1 MRGLPVHV
9 NTVIWKKEL
18 KKGRNKQRRRR
29 RRRKEQESAEAIS
42 GLKNWVLLD
51 FSSDFWLFWSN
62 KHPQTFW
69 AKLSEIWRSD
79 MFWLLG
85 NSTVFFSFFE
95 RIFNWNLGMSRDEN
109 SWVSD
114 HREQGDVKKKGGD
127 RMY

>member
-51 FSSDFWLFWSN
+51 FSSDFWLFDC
-62 KHPQTFW
+62 QTFW
-69 AKLSEIWRSD
+69 AKLIKSLQRNVLLIKKNFSSD
-79 MFWLLG
+79 IDETLWD
-85 NSTVFFSFFE
+85 
-95 RIFNWNLGMSRDEN
+95 WNIHEYYDLTKFRQN
-109 SWVSD
+109 VLCLISD
-114 HREQGDVKKKGGD
+114 KPQIDVLWK
-127 RMY
+127 

>member
-51 FSSDFWLFWSN
+51 FSSDFWLFDC
-62 KHPQTFW
+62 QTFW
-69 AKLSEIWRSD
+69 AKLIKKSLQRNVLLIKKFVIPPILTKLCKIEISMSTTISLNFVK
-79 MFWLLG
+79 MFYVWFLTKENFGGEYLV
-85 NSTVFFSFFE
+85 VF
-95 RIFNWNLGMSRDEN
+95 
-109 SWVSD
+109 
-114 HREQGDVKKKGGD
+114 
-127 RMY
+127 

>member
-51 FSSDFWLFWSN
+51 FSSDFWLFDC
-62 KHPQTFW
+62 QTFW
-69 AKLSEIWRSD
+69 AKLIKSLQRNVLLIKKFVIPPILTKLCKIEISMSTTISLNFVK
-79 MFWLLG
+79 MFYVWFLTKENFGGEYLV
-85 NSTVFFSFFE
+85 VF
-95 RIFNWNLGMSRDEN
+95 
-109 SWVSD
+109 
-114 HREQGDVKKKGGD
+114 
-127 RMY
+127 